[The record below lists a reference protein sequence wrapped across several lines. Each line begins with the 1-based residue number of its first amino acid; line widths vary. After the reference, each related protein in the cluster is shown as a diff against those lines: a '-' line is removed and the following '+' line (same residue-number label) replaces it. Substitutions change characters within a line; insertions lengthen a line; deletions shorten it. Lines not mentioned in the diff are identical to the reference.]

1 MSVGN
6 TSKSVMTYH
15 TSHFV
20 NLITNHVQTS
30 HFVNLITNH
39 VQTSHFDARYYA
51 LLIRH
56 AVAGMKMCL
65 HYKHVLAGMKLCL
78 HYKHVLGQI
87 STSHVT
93 LFRD

>member
-1 MSVGN
+1 MQ
-6 TSKSVMTYH
+6 

-39 VQTSHFDARYYA
+39 VQTPHFDARYYA
-51 LLIRH
+51 LLIQH
-56 AVAGMKMCL
+56 VAAGIKMCL
-65 HYKHVLAGMKLCL
+65 HYKRVLAGMKLCL

>member
-1 MSVGN
+1 MQ
-6 TSKSVMTYH
+6 

-39 VQTSHFDARYYA
+39 VQTSNFVNLITNYVQTSNFDARYYA
-51 LLIRH
+51 LLIQH
-56 AVAGMKMCL
+56 VAAGIKMCL
-65 HYKHVLAGMKLCL
+65 HYKHA
-78 HYKHVLGQI
+78 LGQI

-93 LFRD
+93 LFHD